1 MKLRRG
7 VKRKREVMFCGKKE
21 IGRVRQLVR
30 ISRKKISFWERIEKS
45 QEQEDIARREFDSV
59 AFCSSN
65 QVRVG

>member
-1 MKLRRG
+1 MR
-7 VKRKREVMFCGKKE
+7 VKRELREREVMFCGKKE
-21 IGRVRQLVR
+21 IGKSQTKHFTFSKKTEKQLLG
-30 ISRKKISFWERIEKS
+30 EKS